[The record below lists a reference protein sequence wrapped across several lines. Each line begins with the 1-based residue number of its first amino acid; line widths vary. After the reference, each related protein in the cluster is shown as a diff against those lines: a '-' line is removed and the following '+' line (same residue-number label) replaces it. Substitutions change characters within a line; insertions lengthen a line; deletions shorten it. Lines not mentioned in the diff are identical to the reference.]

1 MSKTVDEWLSMG
13 NTVTVFPLGFSGEFN
28 KGWSNSI
35 DKNHNNKIA
44 TLTEIQEVNNWCKV
58 RKGRAKE
65 VCLVMDVS
73 SGLLSQIFT
82 GVRPCSLEK
91 YKEIKKA
98 MKAVEKNEQLKNNA

>member
-1 MSKTVDEWLSMG
+1 MSKTVDEWLSKG
-13 NTVTVFPLGFSGEFN
+13 NTVTVLPLGFSGEFN
-28 KGWSNSI
+28 NGWSNSI

-44 TLTEIQEVNNWCKV
+44 TLAEIQEVNNWCKV

-98 MKAVEKNEQLKNNA
+98 IKAVEKNEQLKNDA

>member
-13 NTVTVFPLGFSGEFN
+13 NTVTVLPLGFSGEFN

-65 VCLVMDVS
+65 VCLVMGVS
-73 SGLLSQIFT
+73 RGLLSQIFT
-82 GVRPCSLEK
+82 CVRPCSLEK

-98 MKAVEKNEQLKNNA
+98 IKVIEKNEQLKNNA

>member
-1 MSKTVDEWLSMG
+1 MSKTVEDWLSMG
-13 NTVTVFPLGFSGEFN
+13 NTVTVLPIGFSGEFN

-35 DKNHNNKIA
+35 NRNHNNKIA

-98 MKAVEKNEQLKNNA
+98 IKAVEKNEQLKNNA

>member
-1 MSKTVDEWLSMG
+1 MSKTVDEWLSIG
-13 NTVTVFPLGFSGEFN
+13 NTVTVLPLGFSGEFN

-65 VCLVMDVS
+65 ACLVMGVS

-98 MKAVEKNEQLKNNA
+98 IKAVEKNEQLKNNA

>member
-13 NTVTVFPLGFSGEFN
+13 NTVTVLPLGFSGEFN

-44 TLTEIQEVNNWCKV
+44 TLTEIQEVNNWRKV

-65 VCLVMDVS
+65 VCLVMGVS

>member
-1 MSKTVDEWLSMG
+1 MSKTVEEWLSMG
-13 NTVTVFPLGFSGEFN
+13 NTVTVLPLGFSGEFN
-28 KGWSNSI
+28 KAWSNSI
-35 DKNHNNKIA
+35 NRNHNNKIA

-98 MKAVEKNEQLKNNA
+98 IKAVEKNEQLKNNA

>member
-1 MSKTVDEWLSMG
+1 MSKTVDEWLSIG
-13 NTVTVFPLGFSGEFN
+13 NTVTVLPLGFSGEFN

-98 MKAVEKNEQLKNNA
+98 IKAVEKNEQLKNNA

>member
-1 MSKTVDEWLSMG
+1 MSKTVAEWEAKGGEVKKL
-13 NTVTVFPLGFSGEFN
+13 PLGFSGEFN

-35 DKNHNNKIA
+35 NRNHNNKIA
-44 TLTEIQEVNNWCKV
+44 TLTEIQEVNNWCRL
-58 RKGRAKE
+58 RKGRAKA

-73 SGLLSQIFT
+73 GGLLSQIFS

-98 MKAVEKNEQLKNNA
+98 MKVVEKNE

>member
-1 MSKTVDEWLSMG
+1 MSKTVDEWLSIG
-13 NTVTVFPLGFSGEFN
+13 NKIAVLPLGYSGEFN

-98 MKAVEKNEQLKNNA
+98 MKVIEKNEQLKNNA

>member
-13 NTVTVFPLGFSGEFN
+13 NKPTVLPLGYSGEFN

-98 MKAVEKNEQLKNNA
+98 MKVVEKNEQLKNNA

>member
-13 NTVTVFPLGFSGEFN
+13 NTVTVLPLGFSCEFN

-44 TLTEIQEVNNWCKV
+44 TLTEIQEVSNWCKV

-65 VCLVMDVS
+65 VCLVMGVS

-98 MKAVEKNEQLKNNA
+98 MKVIEKNEQLKNNA

>member
-1 MSKTVDEWLSMG
+1 MSKTVEEWLSMG
-13 NTVTVFPLGFSGEFN
+13 NTVTVLPLGFSGEFN

-35 DKNHNNKIA
+35 NRNHNNKIA
-44 TLTEIQEVNNWCKV
+44 TLTEIQEVNNWCRL

-65 VCLVMDVS
+65 VCLEMFVAQDFI
-73 SGLLSQIFT
+73 SQIFT

-98 MKAVEKNEQLKNNA
+98 MKVVEKNEQLKNNA